1 MRAAIAWIVGIG
13 TILSVG
19 LGLAFL
25 GESIGIS
32 TSIELDGP
40 TTITNGSGRYSY
52 DEEVGSLMTMYGYT
66 SASFAF
72 LSGLWTGQVTYIQH
86 WNAGFT
92 QKGWYT
98 FFAWLMA
105 LTTLMIVSVL
115 VQLAFRQSTSVF
127 TSYIRCCIELGAI
140 IGIGWACHQW
150 FKNRC
155 QPQDQVE

>member
-52 DEEVGSLMTMYGYT
+52 DEEVG
-66 SASFAF
+66 
-72 LSGLWTGQVTYIQH
+72 
-86 WNAGFT
+86 
-92 QKGWYT
+92 
-98 FFAWLMA
+98 
-105 LTTLMIVSVL
+105 
-115 VQLAFRQSTSVF
+115 
-127 TSYIRCCIELGAI
+127 
-140 IGIGWACHQW
+140 
-150 FKNRC
+150 
-155 QPQDQVE
+155 